1 MFELFSDKHTVNI
14 VLSPDADTAVALAA
28 ADLRRDLLT
37 VSGKAAGFEV
47 VLGDTAPAIS
57 IVTDKSCACSFPEG
71 YTLEVSE
78 RGVTVTGFDV
88 LGTVYGIYALATKYL
103 GIDPLYY
110 FTDITPKTHT
120 RLALPYGQLVAKQN
134 PCRFRGWFINDEDF
148 LSGYAPSGAVRDVG
162 NNTRFFRET
171 ISISMMDRIYEAAL
185 RLEMNL
191 IIPATYLDILNPAD
205 EEIVA
210 AAVKR
215 GLYVS
220 QHHQEPVGVGHY
232 AAQRYMNVHYPDKA
246 VSFVQNPLEMEEVWR
261 TYVQK
266 WAKYDKNIIWQ
277 IGLRGDGD
285 IAVWRSDSSVGE
297 SPEARG
303 ALLSGAMATQYRLIG
318 EAVGHTDFLST
329 TTLWCE
335 GAELYDLGCLKLP
348 NETIVVFSDVGDTQ
362 MLGGDFYRVKRREGV
377 KYGVYYHAGFFA
389 EGPHYTD
396 GTDPRKMVYSY
407 AELAGRDSLYFS
419 VLNVANVREL
429 CSSIRLNVA
438 ILASDPATFSLDEYY
453 KTVYPTVWGDAA
465 PVVAELERAYFDA
478 IGDLGAKMGNEIL
491 SYRDFYFFDHGD
503 LPFPYYPLTDG
514 TLMRA
519 PSWLIGAWWR
529 KQGAVYTE
537 NAENFHHFRRVLKES
552 RAKYEALLPRLY
564 AAEERIPEN
573 AREHFR
579 FAKIY
584 QCELMLLLT
593 KRALYVTEMCLG
605 NEVEKNRELAIGCLL
620 DIFKKRK
627 AFERGKWKNW
637 YKFDIRLSVAE
648 RIREL
653 CQCDPIAKV

>member
-1 MFELFSDKHTVNI
+1 MFELFSGRNTVNI
-14 VLSPDADTAVALAA
+14 VLPADAEPCVVLAA
-28 ADLRRDLLT
+28 ADLRRDLLL
-37 VSGKAAGFEV
+37 VSGKSEGFDIV
-47 VLGDTAPAIS
+47 TGDDAPAIV
-57 IVTDKSCACSFPEG
+57 IETGTCCACAFPEG
-71 YTLEVSE
+71 YTVEVSE
-78 RGVTVTGFDV
+78 QGARIVGFDA
-88 LGTVYGIYALATKYL
+88 LGTVFGIYAFSTKCL
-103 GIDPLYY
+103 GMDPLYF
-110 FTDITPKTHT
+110 FTDITPKTVP
-120 RLALPYGQLVAKQN
+120 ALSLPQGRFVAKQYT
-134 PCRFRGWFINDEDF
+134 CRFRGWFINDEDF
-148 LSGYAPSGAVRDVG
+148 LSGYAPSGALRDVG
-162 NNTRFFRET
+162 NNTRFFREV
-171 ISISMMDRIYEAAL
+171 ISLSMMDRIYEAAL

-205 EEIVA
+205 EAIVA

-232 AAQRYMNVHYPDKA
+232 AAQRYMRQRYPSKA
-246 VSFVQNPLEMEEVWR
+246 VSFVQSPREMEEVWR

-266 WAKYDKNIIWQ
+266 WAKYGKNVIWQ

-285 IAVWRSDSSVGE
+285 IAVWRSDSSVGDT
-297 SPEARG
+297 PEARG
-303 ALLSGAMATQYRLIG
+303 TLLSGAIATQYRLIT
-318 EAVGHTDFLST
+318 EALGHTDFLST

-335 GAELYDLGCLKLP
+335 GAELYDRGCLELP
-348 NETIVVFSDVGDTQ
+348 SDTVVVFSDVGDTQ
-362 MLGGDFYRVKRREGV
+362 MLGGDFYRVTRREGV

-396 GTDPRKMVYSY
+396 GTDPRKMVYCY
-407 AELAGRDSLYFS
+407 QELASRDSLYFS

-438 ILASDPATFSLDEYY
+438 LLGTDPTTFSLDNYY

-478 IGDLGAKMGNEIL
+478 IGDLGVRMGNEIL
-491 SYRDFYFFDHGD
+491 SYRDFYFYDPGD

-537 NAENFHHFRRVLKES
+537 NAENFHHFRRVLQES
-552 RAKYEALLPRLY
+552 LVKYEALLPRLY
-564 AAEERIPEN
+564 DAEAQIPEN
-573 AREHFR
+573 AHEHFR

-584 QCELMLLLT
+584 QCELMILLT
-593 KRALYVTEMCLG
+593 QRALCVTEMCLG
-605 NEVEKNRELAIGCLL
+605 NNVEQNRTQAIDCLL
-620 DIFKKRK
+620 EIYKKRK
-627 AFERGKWKNW
+627 EFQCGKWHNW

-653 CQCDPIAKV
+653 CQHDPIAKV